1 MIRNCYEGCI
11 HYGTQFEIKEEAR
24 EERREGNELRFS
36 PLYMR
41 MRRHSMRR
49 GFPY

>member
-1 MIRNCYEGCI
+1 MRGNRFEGCI
-11 HYGTQFEIKEEAR
+11 HYGTQFEVRE
-24 EERREGNELRFS
+24 EERREEEPFRYS

-41 MRRHSMRR
+41 LRRHIRR